1 MKKILE
7 ELADKFSVE
16 ISMKSTI
23 TIQRYLAKTYPEATW
38 TVEIDFS
45 RNCMMVTPTFKNPA
59 DETFYRLK
67 WS

>member
-7 ELADKFSVE
+7 ELMDKFSVE
-16 ISMKSTI
+16 ISAKST
-23 TIQRYLAKTYPEATW
+23 TRVERYLAKTYPEATW
-38 TVEIDFS
+38 TVEIDFKE
-45 RNCMMVTPTFKNPA
+45 NCMIVTPTFKNPA